1 MLTFWSLLRRSLRY
15 YFRTHLAVV
24 AGVAVAVGV
33 LTGALVVGDSVRGS
47 LQDLFVSRLGKTDH
61 ALISSGFF
69 REALAEEML
78 PGSAPLVVFE
88 GMVTNERTGSRRA
101 GVQVYGVDGRFW
113 RFHGANE
120 PEMSARSALLTES
133 LEAELEAVQGDSLLL
148 RVERPSEVSRGSL
161 HGIKEDV
168 GRTFRLTAEPG
179 LIATGLPEFSIY
191 PRQES
196 VAAIFIPLGRL
207 QRDLGQTD
215 RVNAVLVQGSS
226 KEDLVA
232 ALRESASLDD
242 LSLRVRLLEPQAAL
256 SVESAALMLSTPVVE
271 AVEEAAAE
279 LSLETAPV
287 FTYLANTLRIGE
299 NEIPYSLVA
308 AVDAPLYPG
317 VAAPDGIVLNAWAG
331 DDLGARPGD
340 RLTMEFYLWRDEG
353 SIETESASFTVAG
366 IVPME
371 GIASDRDLAPVYPG
385 ISETDDL
392 SDWEPPFPL
401 DLRRVRDKDE
411 DYWDRFRTTPKA
423 FLPLARGQEI
433 WPVRQGRVTSIRV
446 TPPESRADFERALR
460 EKLDPLA
467 LGFTVVA
474 AREEGLRASSGATD
488 FGQYFVYFSYFLV
501 VAAVLLTGLF
511 FKLGV
516 EQRHREVG
524 TLLATGFT
532 PARVRRL
539 FLAEGLILAVVGA
552 ALGTLLALA
561 YAALILHGLR
571 TWWVDAVGTRLLTL
585 HVGGLSIAAGL
596 IGGILAALF
605 ATWLT
610 LRYLAKVPA
619 RSLLAGE
626 VAPGGERARRL
637 SRRAVAV
644 SVGSLL
650 GSFLLLAGSFA
661 GIVSDALGFFGAGN
675 LLLVALLGFQW
686 IWLKSGGTKSVSGTG
701 PLALARLGF
710 RYATSRPGRSLVAI
724 ALIAFATFTIV
735 AVDGFR
741 KDASSL
747 GALGVFDRNAG
758 SGGYALVAESL
769 LPLHW
774 DPNTEEGRNAGNLPY
789 PSDADF
795 VGMTIHTFRLRS
807 GDDASC
813 LNLYRPQNPR
823 VLAPTGDFLHR
834 GGFRFGPTLASTP
847 EESANP
853 WLLLER
859 ELPDG
864 AIPVMG
870 DANSMAYV
878 LHLGLG
884 EDFILPREGETP
896 LRLRLVGMLRDSIFQ
911 SELLMGEENFLRHFP
926 EVSGFRY
933 FLVETEPSDVEKAGS
948 MLEERLK
955 DFAFDVSTTASKLA
969 SFHRVENTYLST
981 FQSLGALGLLLGT
994 FGLAAIVL
1002 RNVLERRREL
1012 ALLRAVGYRP
1022 RAFAL
1027 MILSENALLLILG
1040 LFTGCLS
1047 AVVAIGPA
1055 IQERGWSFGSGAA
1068 LGFLAAVALAGV
1080 LASLVAVLSAW
1091 RSPLL
1096 ASLRAE

>member
-1 MLTFWSLLRRSLRY
+1 MLTFRSLLRRSLRY
-15 YFRTHLAVV
+15 YVRSHLAVV

-33 LTGALVVGDSVRGS
+33 LTGALLVGDSVRGS
-47 LQDLFVSRLGKTDH
+47 LRDLFVSRLGKTDH
-61 ALISSGFF
+61 AVVSNGFF
-69 REALAEEML
+69 REALAEEMFA
-78 PGSAPLVVFE
+78 GSAPLVIFE
-88 GMVTNERTGSRRA
+88 GMVTNERTGRRRA

-113 RFHGANE
+113 RFHGASE
-120 PEMSARSALLTES
+120 PEMSARGALLTES
-133 LEAELEAVQGDSLLL
+133 LEAELSTVEGDSVLL

-168 GRTFRLTAEPG
+168 GRTIRLTAEPG
-179 LIATGLPEFSIY
+179 LIDTGLPEFSIY

-196 VAAIFIPLGRL
+196 VSAIFVPLARL
-207 QRDLGQTD
+207 QRDLGEPG
-215 RVNAVLVQGSS
+215 RVNAILVQGST
-226 KEDLVA
+226 KDQVVA

-242 LSLRVRLLEPQAAL
+242 LSLRVRLLEPQEAL
-256 SVESAALMLSTPVVE
+256 SVESAGLMLSAPVVE
-271 AVEEAAAE
+271 AIEEAASD
-279 LSLETAPV
+279 LSLQTASV

-299 NEIPYSLVA
+299 REIPYSLVVA
-308 AVDAPLYPG
+308 AGTGLYPG
-317 VAAPDGIVLNAWAG
+317 GAAPDGIVLNEWAG

-340 RLTMEFYLWRDEG
+340 RLTMEFYVWRDEG
-353 SIETESASFTVAG
+353 SIETREADFEVEA

-371 GIASDRDLAPVYPG
+371 GIAADRDLAPSYPG
-385 ISETDDL
+385 ISGTDDL

-411 DYWDRFRTTPKA
+411 DYWDRFRTAPKA
-423 FLPLARGQEI
+423 FLPLARGQDL
-433 WPVRQGRVTSIRV
+433 WPVRQGRVTSIRL
-446 TPPESRADFERALR
+446 TPGDSKAAFERALR

-516 EQRHREVG
+516 EQRHREIG
-524 TLLATGFT
+524 TLLAIGFT

-539 FLAEGLILAVVGA
+539 FLAEGLILSASGA
-552 ALGTLLALA
+552 ALGTLVALA
-561 YAALILHGLR
+561 YASLILHGLR

-585 HVGGLSIAAGL
+585 HASGLSIVLGL
-596 IGGILAALF
+596 TGGILAALF

-619 RSLLAGE
+619 RRLLAGE
-626 VAPGGERARRL
+626 VALEGERARRL
-637 SRRAVAV
+637 SRRAVVV
-644 SVGSLL
+644 SAGSLV

-661 GIVSDALGFFGAGN
+661 SVVSEVLGFFGAGN
-675 LLLVALLGFQW
+675 LLLIALLGFQW
-686 IWLKSGGTKSVSGTG
+686 IWLESGGNKSVSGTG

-710 RYATSRPGRSLVAI
+710 RNATSRPGRSLVAI

-735 AVDGFR
+735 AVDAFR

-747 GALGVFDRNAG
+747 AARDAFDRSAG
-758 SGGYALVAESL
+758 SGGYALAAESL

-774 DPNTEEGRNAGNLPY
+774 DPNTEEGRNAVNLPY
-789 PSDADF
+789 PEDAGF
-795 VGMTIHTFRLRS
+795 VPMTFQPFRLRS

-823 VLAPTGDFLHR
+823 VLAPTGDFLER
-834 GGFRFGPTLASTP
+834 GGFRFGATLASTP
-847 EESANP
+847 EEKANP
-853 WLLLER
+853 WLLLKR
-859 ELPDG
+859 ALPDG
-864 AIPVMG
+864 AVPVIG
-870 DANSMAYV
+870 DQNSMAYV

-884 EDFILPREGETP
+884 EDFVLPREGEIP

-911 SELLMGEENFLRHFP
+911 SELLMGEENFLQHFP

-933 FLVETEPSDVEKAGS
+933 FLVETKPSDVEKAES
-948 MLEERLK
+948 LLEKRLE
-955 DFAFDVSTTASKLA
+955 DFAFDASTTASRLA

-981 FQSLGALGLLLGT
+981 FQSLGGLGLLLGT
-994 FGLAAIVL
+994 LGLAAIVL

-1040 LFTGCLS
+1040 LSTGTLS
-1047 AVVAIGPA
+1047 AGVAIAPA
-1055 IQERGWSFGSGAA
+1055 IQDRGWSFGSGAA
-1068 LGFLAAVALAGV
+1068 LALLAAVAFAGA
-1080 LASLVAVLSAW
+1080 LASLLAVLSAW

>member
-1 MLTFWSLLRRSLRY
+1 MLTFWSLLRRNLRY
-15 YFRTHLAVV
+15 YYRTHLAVV
-24 AGVAVAVGV
+24 GGVAVAVGV
-33 LTGALVVGDSVRGS
+33 LTGALLVGDSVRGS
-47 LQDLFVSRLGKTDH
+47 LRELFLNRLGKTDQ
-61 ALISSGFF
+61 ALVSTGFF
-69 REALAEEML
+69 REDLAEEMV

-88 GMVTNERTGSRRA
+88 GMVTNERTGLRRA

-113 RFHGANE
+113 KFHGAAA
-120 PEMSARSALLTES
+120 PEVSSRGALLTES
-133 LEAELEAVQGDSLLL
+133 LEAELQAEEGDGVLL

-168 GRTFRLTAEPG
+168 GRTIRLTAEPG
-179 LIATGLPEFSIY
+179 LAGTGLPEFSIY

-196 VAAIFIPLGRL
+196 VAAIFVPLARL
-207 QRDLGQTD
+207 QRDLEQAG

-226 KEDLVA
+226 RDGVAA

-242 LSLRVRLLEPQAAL
+242 LSLRVRLLEAQGSL

-271 AVEEAAAE
+271 AIEKAASE
-279 LSLETAPV
+279 LSLETTPV
-287 FTYLANTLRIGE
+287 FTYLANTLRIGDR
-299 NEIPYSLVA
+299 EIPYSLVA
-308 AVDAPLYPG
+308 AVDRDLYPG
-317 VAAPDGIVLNAWAG
+317 APSPDGIVLNDWAG

-353 SIETESASFTVAG
+353 RVETETAEFTVSG
-366 IVPME
+366 VVPME

-401 DLRRVRDKDE
+401 DLGRVRDKDE
-411 DYWDRFRTTPKA
+411 EYWDRFRTTPKA

-433 WPVRQGRVTSIRV
+433 WPVRQGRFTSIRV
-446 TPPESRADFERALR
+446 TPPDSRDAFERRLR
-460 EKLDPLA
+460 EELDPLA
-467 LGFTVVA
+467 LGFTLVA
-474 AREEGLRASSGATD
+474 AREEGLRASAGATD

-539 FLAEGLILAVVGA
+539 FLAEGLILSVVGA
-552 ALGTLLALA
+552 ALGTLVALA
-561 YAALILHGLR
+561 YASLILYGLR
-571 TWWVDAVGTRLLTL
+571 TWWVDAVGTKLLTL
-585 HVGGLSIAAGL
+585 HVGAGSIVFGLL
-596 IGGILAALF
+596 GGMLAALL

-626 VAPGGERARRL
+626 VAPAGEGARRL
-637 SRRAVAV
+637 SRRAVAI

-650 GSFLLLAGSFA
+650 GSFLLLAASFGS
-661 GIVSDALGFFGAGN
+661 VVTDVVGFFGAGN

-686 IWLKSGGTKSVSGTG
+686 LWLQRGGNRSVSGTG
-701 PLALARLGF
+701 APALARLGF
-710 RYATSRPGRSLVAI
+710 RNATSRPGRSLVAI

-735 AVDGFR
+735 AVDAFR
-741 KDASSL
+741 KDPSSIDAAERS
-747 GALGVFDRNAG
+747 GG
-758 SGGYALVAESL
+758 SGGYALAAESL

-774 DPNTEEGRNAGNLPY
+774 DPNTGEGRNAVNLPY

-795 VGMTIHTFRLRS
+795 VDMKFQTFRLRS

-823 VLAPTGDFLHR
+823 VLAPTGDFLER
-834 GGFRFGPTLASTP
+834 GGFRFGATLASTA
-847 EESANP
+847 EEKANP

-859 ELPDG
+859 ALPDG
-864 AIPVMG
+864 AVPVIG

-884 EDFILPREGETP
+884 EDFLLPREGETP

-911 SELLMGEENFLRHFP
+911 SELLMGEESFLRHFP

-933 FLVETEPSDVEKAGS
+933 FLVETEASDIEKAS
-948 MLEERLK
+948 AMLERRLE
-955 DFAFDVSTTASKLA
+955 DWAFDVSTTASKLA

-981 FQSLGALGLLLGT
+981 FQSLGGLGLLLGT

-1027 MILSENALLLILG
+1027 MILSENGLLLLLG

-1047 AVVAIGPA
+1047 AIVAIAPA
-1055 IQERGWSFGSGAA
+1055 IQERGWSLGSGAA
-1068 LGFLAAVALAGV
+1068 LGFLAAVAVAGA

-1096 ASLRAE
+1096 SSLRAE

>member
-1 MLTFWSLLRRSLRY
+1 MLTFRSLLRRNLRY

-33 LTGALVVGDSVRGS
+33 LTGALLVGDSVRGS
-47 LQDLFVSRLGKTDH
+47 LQDLFVKRLGRTDH
-61 ALISSGFF
+61 AVVSSGFF
-69 REALAEEML
+69 RDDLAEEML

-88 GMVTNERTGSRRA
+88 GMVTNERTGRRRA

-113 RFHGANE
+113 KFHGGNE
-120 PEMSARSALLTES
+120 PEMSSRGALLTES
-133 LEAELEAVQGDSLLL
+133 LEAELETVEGDSVLL

-168 GRTFRLTAEPG
+168 GRTIRLTVEPG
-179 LIATGLPEFSIY
+179 LATTGLPEFSIY

-196 VAAIFIPLGRL
+196 VPAILVPLARL
-207 QRDLGQTD
+207 QRDLGQAG
-215 RVNAVLVQGSS
+215 RVNTILIQGSS
-226 KEDLVA
+226 KDDVVA

-242 LSLRVRLLEPQAAL
+242 LSLRVRFLEPSGAL
-256 SVESAALMLSTPVVE
+256 SVESAALMLSAPVAE
-271 AVEEAAAE
+271 AVEEAASE
-279 LSLETAPV
+279 LSLQTASV
-287 FTYLANTLRIGE
+287 LTYLANTLRVGDK
-299 NEIPYSLVA
+299 EIPYSLVA
-308 AVDAPLYPG
+308 AVDPDLYPG
-317 VAAPDGIVLNAWAG
+317 AGGPDGIVLNDWAG
-331 DDLGARPGD
+331 DDLGARAGD
-340 RLTMEFYLWRDEG
+340 RLTMEFYVWADEG
-353 SIETESASFTVAG
+353 RIETREADFTVEG

-371 GIASDRDLAPVYPG
+371 GVAADRDLAPSYPG

-411 DYWDRFRTTPKA
+411 DYWDSHRTTPKA
-423 FLPLARGQEI
+423 FLPLARGQEL
-433 WPVRQGRVTSIRV
+433 WPVRQGRVTSIRLM
-446 TPPESRADFERALR
+446 PPESQADFEQALR

-524 TLLATGFT
+524 ILLATGFT

-539 FLAEGLILAVVGA
+539 FLAEGLILSVAGA
-552 ALGTLLALA
+552 ALGTLVALA
-561 YAALILHGLR
+561 YASLILHGLR
-571 TWWVDAVGTRLLTL
+571 TWWVDSVGTKLLTL
-585 HVGGLSIAAGL
+585 HIGGLSIVLGL
-596 IGGILAALF
+596 AGGILAALF

-626 VAPGGERARRL
+626 VAPEGASARRL
-637 SRRAVAV
+637 SRRAVVV

-661 GIVSDALGFFGAGN
+661 SVVSNVVGFFGAGN

-686 IWLKSGGTKSVSGTG
+686 IWLKSGGQKSVSGTG
-701 PLALARLGF
+701 SVALARLGF

-735 AVDGFR
+735 AVDAFR
-741 KDASSL
+741 KDPS
-747 GALGVFDRNAG
+747 ALDAFDRSAG
-758 SGGYALVAESL
+758 SGGYALAAESL

-774 DPNTEEGRNAGNLPY
+774 DPNTEEGRNAVNLPY

-795 VGMTIHTFRLRS
+795 VEMTIQPFRLRS

-823 VLAPTGDFLHR
+823 VLAPTGDFLER
-834 GGFRFGPTLASTP
+834 GGFRFGATLASTP
-847 EESANP
+847 EERANP
-853 WLLLER
+853 WLLLRR

-864 AIPVMG
+864 AVPVIG
-870 DANSMAYV
+870 DQNSMDYV

-884 EDFILPREGETP
+884 EDFVLAREGETP

-911 SELLMGEENFLRHFP
+911 SELLMGEENFLRQFP

-933 FLVETEPSDVEKAGS
+933 FLVETDRSDVEKAEPL
-948 MLEERLK
+948 LERRLE
-955 DFAFDVSTTASKLA
+955 DFAFDASTTSSKLA

-981 FQSLGALGLLLGT
+981 FQSLGGLGLLLGT
-994 FGLAAIVL
+994 LGLAAIVL

-1068 LGFLAAVALAGV
+1068 LGFLAAVALAGA
-1080 LASLVAVLSAW
+1080 LASLAAVFSAW

-1096 ASLRAE
+1096 ASLRVE

>member
-1 MLTFWSLLRRSLRY
+1 MLTFWSLLQGSLRY

-24 AGVAVAVGV
+24 AGVAVAVAV
-33 LTGALVVGDSVRGS
+33 LTGALLVGDSVRGS
-47 LQDLFVSRLGKTDH
+47 LRDLFVSRLGKTDH
-61 ALISSGFF
+61 AVVSSGFF
-69 REALAEEML
+69 REGLAEEIH

-88 GMVTNERTGSRRA
+88 GMVTNERTGRRRA
-101 GVQVYGVDGRFW
+101 AVQVYGVDGRFW
-113 RFHGANE
+113 KFHGAND
-120 PEMSARSALLTES
+120 PGMSPRGALLTES
-133 LEAELEAVQGDSLLL
+133 LEAELEVVEGDGVLL

-168 GRTFRLTAEPG
+168 GRTIRLTAEAG
-179 LIATGLPEFSIY
+179 LAATGLPEFSIY
-191 PRQES
+191 PSQGS
-196 VAAIFIPLGRL
+196 VPAILVPLARL
-207 QRDLGQTD
+207 QRDLEQAGG
-215 RVNAVLVQGSS
+215 VNTILVQGSTND
-226 KEDLVA
+226 ELVA
-232 ALRESASLDD
+232 ALRESASLED
-242 LSLRVRLLEPQAAL
+242 LSLRVRLLEPQGAL
-256 SVESAALMLSTPVVE
+256 SVESSALMLSTPVVE
-271 AVEEAAAE
+271 AVEAAAAE
-279 LSLETAPV
+279 LSLETDPI
-287 FTYLANTLRIGE
+287 FTYLANTLRVGE
-299 NEIPYSLVA
+299 REVPYSLVA
-308 AVDAPLYPG
+308 AIDADRYPG
-317 VAAPDGIVLNAWAG
+317 SAPDGIVLNDWTG
-331 DDLGARPGD
+331 EDLGARPGD
-340 RLTMEFYLWRDEG
+340 RLTMEFFVWRDEG
-353 SIETESASFTVAG
+353 RIETGSAEFTVEDV
-366 IVPME
+366 VPME
-371 GIASDRDLAPVYPG
+371 GIANDRDLAPAYPG

-423 FLPLARGQEI
+423 FLPLARGREI
-433 WPVRQGRVTSIRV
+433 WPVRQGNVTSIRLA
-446 TPPESRADFERALR
+446 PPESRTELERALR
-460 EKLDPLA
+460 AKLDPIA

-474 AREEGLRASSGATD
+474 VREEGLRASSGATD

-524 TLLATGFT
+524 TLLAIGFT

-539 FLAEGLILAVVGA
+539 FLGEAAILAVAGA
-552 ALGTLLALA
+552 ALGTLGALG

-585 HVGGLSIAAGL
+585 HVSGISIGVGVA
-596 IGGILAALF
+596 GGILAALF
-605 ATWLT
+605 ATWVT
-610 LRYLAKVPA
+610 LRYLARVPA

-626 VAPGGERARRL
+626 VSRGGESARLL
-637 SRRAVAV
+637 SRRALAV

-650 GSFLLLAGSFA
+650 ASFLLLGGAFA
-661 GIVSDALGFFGAGN
+661 GLLSEVLGFFGAGN
-675 LLLVALLGFQW
+675 LLLIALLGFQW
-686 IWLKSGGTKSVSGTG
+686 IWLRSGESQSVAGTG
-701 PLALARLGF
+701 PGALARLGF
-710 RYATSRPGRSLVAI
+710 RNATSRPGRSLVAI
-724 ALIAFATFTIV
+724 SLIAFATFTIV

-741 KDASSL
+741 KDPSVLDA
-747 GALGVFDRNAG
+747 FDRSSG
-758 SGGYALVAESL
+758 SGGYALMAESL

-774 DPNTEEGRNAGNLPY
+774 DPNTREGRDAVNLPY
-789 PSDADF
+789 PGDADF
-795 VGMTIHTFRLRS
+795 VPMTFQTFRLRS

-823 VLAPTGDFLHR
+823 ILAPTGGFLER
-834 GGFRFGPTLASTP
+834 GGFRFAATLAETA
-847 EESANP
+847 EERANP
-853 WLLLER
+853 WLLLDR

-864 AIPVMG
+864 AVPVIG
-870 DANSMAYV
+870 DANSMTYV

-896 LRLRLVGMLRDSIFQ
+896 LRLRLVGTLRDSIFQ
-911 SELLMGEENFLRHFP
+911 SELLMGEESFLRHFP

-933 FLVETEPSDVEKAGS
+933 FLIETEPSNAERAES
-948 MLEERLK
+948 LLEERLQ
-955 DFAFDVSTTASKLA
+955 DFAVDVSATASRIA

-981 FQSLGALGLLLGT
+981 FQSLGGLGLLLGT

-1027 MILSENALLLILG
+1027 MILSENALLVILG
-1040 LFTGCLS
+1040 LLTGCLS
-1047 AVVAIGPA
+1047 AVVAIAPA
-1055 IQERGWSFGSGAA
+1055 IQERGWSFGSGVAVWFLGAVAIAGA
-1068 LGFLAAVALAGV
+1068 LASLAAVF
-1080 LASLVAVLSAW
+1080 SAW

>member
-1 MLTFWSLLRRSLRY
+1 MSP
-15 YFRTHLAVV
+15 
-24 AGVAVAVGV
+24 
-33 LTGALVVGDSVRGS
+33 RG
-47 LQDLFVSRLGKTDH
+47 
-61 ALISSGFF
+61 
-69 REALAEEML
+69 
-78 PGSAPLVVFE
+78 
-88 GMVTNERTGSRRA
+88 
-101 GVQVYGVDGRFW
+101 
-113 RFHGANE
+113 
-120 PEMSARSALLTES
+120 ALLTES
-133 LEAELEAVQGDSLLL
+133 LEAELETMEGDSVLL

-161 HGIKEDV
+161 HGIKEDF
-168 GRTFRLTAEPG
+168 GRTIRLTAQPFQAG
-179 LIATGLPEFSIY
+179 LAATGLPEFSIY

-196 VAAIFIPLGRL
+196 IPAIFVPLARL
-207 QRDLGQTD
+207 QRDLGQAG
-215 RVNAVLVQGSS
+215 RVNTILVQGSS
-226 KEDLVA
+226 KDDVVA

-242 LSLRVRLLEPQAAL
+242 LSLRVRLLEPSGTL
-256 SVESAALMLSTPVVE
+256 SVESAALMLSAPVVV
-271 AVEEAAAE
+271 AVEEAASD
-279 LSLETAPV
+279 LSLQTASV

-299 NEIPYSLVA
+299 REIPYSLVA
-308 AVDAPLYPG
+308 AVDLDLYPG
-317 VAAPDGIVLNAWAG
+317 AGLRPSAFALRASAGPRGSASREGGSGFGQARRSSAEAAGAPDGIVLNDWAG
-331 DDLGARPGD
+331 EDLEARAGD
-340 RLTMEFYLWRDEG
+340 RLTMEYYVWRDEG
-353 SIETESASFTVAG
+353 RIEAESAEFTVERV
-366 IVPME
+366 VPVE
-371 GIASDRDLAPVYPG
+371 GIAADRDLAPSYPG
-385 ISETDDL
+385 ISGTDDL

-423 FLPLARGQEI
+423 FLPLARGQEL
-433 WPVRQGRVTSIRV
+433 WPVRQGRVTSIRL
-446 TPPESRADFERALR
+446 TPPESKADFERALR

-467 LGFTVVA
+467 LGFTVIA

-524 TLLATGFT
+524 TLLAIGFT
-532 PARVRRL
+532 PARVSSL
-539 FLAEGLILAVVGA
+539 FLAEGLILSVAGA
-552 ALGTLLALA
+552 ALGTLVALA
-561 YAALILHGLR
+561 YASLILHGLR

-585 HVGGLSIAAGL
+585 HIGGLSIVLGL
-596 IGGILAALF
+596 TGGILAALF

-619 RSLLAGE
+619 RRLLAGE
-626 VAPGGERARRL
+626 VALEGDSARRL

-661 GIVSDALGFFGAGN
+661 SVVSNVVGFFGAGN

-686 IWLKSGGTKSVSGTG
+686 IWLKSGGHKSISGTG

-710 RYATSRPGRSLVAI
+710 RNATSRPGRSLVAI

-735 AVDGFR
+735 AVDAFR
-741 KDASSL
+741 KDPS
-747 GALGVFDRNAG
+747 ALDAFDRSAG
-758 SGGYALVAESL
+758 SGGYALAAESL

-774 DPNTEEGRNAGNLPY
+774 DPNTEEGRRAVNLPY
-789 PSDADF
+789 PSDAEF
-795 VGMTIHTFRLRS
+795 VEMTFQTFRLRS

-823 VLAPTGDFLHR
+823 VLAPTGAFLER

-847 EESANP
+847 EERANP
-853 WLLLER
+853 WLLLSR

-864 AIPVMG
+864 AVPVIG

-878 LHLGLG
+878 LHVGLG
-884 EDFILPREGETP
+884 EDFVLPREGETQ

-933 FLVETEPSDVEKAGS
+933 FLVETEPSDVERAES
-948 MLEERLK
+948 LLEARLE
-955 DFAFDVSTTASKLA
+955 DFAFDASTTASKLA

-981 FQSLGALGLLLGT
+981 FQSLGGLGLLLGT
-994 FGLAAIVL
+994 LGLAAIVL

-1068 LGFLAAVALAGV
+1068 LGFLAAVAVAGA

>member
-88 GMVTNERTGSRRA
+88 GMVTNERTGLRRA

-308 AVDAPLYPG
+308 AVDAQLYPG

-446 TPPESRADFERALR
+446 TPPELRADFERALR
-460 EKLDPLA
+460 DKLDPLA

-474 AREEGLRASSGATD
+474 AREEGLKASAGATD

-501 VAAVLLTGLF
+501 VAAMLLTGLF

-539 FLAEGLILAVVGA
+539 FLAEGLILSVVGA
-552 ALGTLLALA
+552 ALGTLVALA
-561 YAALILHGLR
+561 YASLILYGLR
-571 TWWVDAVGTRLLTL
+571 TWWVDAVGTKLLTL
-585 HVGGLSIAAGL
+585 YVGAGSIVFGLL
-596 IGGILAALF
+596 GGILAALF
-605 ATWLT
+605 ATWIT

-626 VAPGGERARRL
+626 VAPAGESARRL

-650 GSFLLLAGSFA
+650 GSFLLLAASFA
-661 GIVSDALGFFGAGN
+661 SVVSEVVGFFGAGN

-686 IWLKSGGTKSVSGTG
+686 LWLRRGGNKSVSGTG
-701 PLALARLGF
+701 TPALARLGF
-710 RYATSRPGRSLVAI
+710 RNATSRPGRSLVAI

-735 AVDGFR
+735 AVDAFR
-741 KDASSL
+741 KDPSSVD
-747 GALGVFDRNAG
+747 AADRSGG
-758 SGGYALVAESL
+758 SGGYALAAESL

-774 DPNTEEGRNAGNLPY
+774 DPNTEEGRNAVNLPY
-789 PSDADF
+789 PSDAEF
-795 VGMTIHTFRLRS
+795 VDMTFQTFRLRS

-823 VLAPTGDFLHR
+823 VLAPTGDFLDR
-834 GGFRFGPTLASTP
+834 GGFRFGGTLASTP
-847 EESANP
+847 EEKANP
-853 WLLLER
+853 WLLLKR
-859 ELPDG
+859 NLPDG
-864 AIPVMG
+864 AVPVIG

-884 EDFILPREGETP
+884 EDFLLPREGETP
-896 LRLRLVGMLRDSIFQ
+896 LRLRLVGLLRDSVFQ

-933 FLVETEPSDVEKAGS
+933 FLVETDASEVEKAGS
-948 MLEERLK
+948 LLERRLE
-955 DFAFDVSTTASKLA
+955 DWAFDVSTTASKLA

-981 FQSLGALGLLLGT
+981 FQSLGGLGLLLGT

-1022 RAFAL
+1022 RAFAI
-1027 MILSENALLLILG
+1027 MILSENFLLLLLG

-1047 AVVAIGPA
+1047 AVVAIAPA
-1055 IQERGWSFGSGAA
+1055 IQQRGWSLGSGAA
-1068 LGFLAAVALAGV
+1068 LGFLAAVAVAGA

-1096 ASLRAE
+1096 SSLRAE

>member
-1 MLTFWSLLRRSLRY
+1 MLTFWSLLRRNLRY

-33 LTGALVVGDSVRGS
+33 LTGALLVGDSVRGS
-47 LQDLFVSRLGKTDH
+47 LRDLFVSRLGRTDH
-61 ALISSGFF
+61 AVVSSGFF
-69 REALAEEML
+69 REELAEEML
-78 PGSAPLVVFE
+78 LGSAPLVVFE
-88 GMVTNERTGSRRA
+88 GMVENERTGSRRA

-113 RFHGANE
+113 KFHGASA
-120 PEMSARSALLTES
+120 PEMSPRSALLTES
-133 LEAELEAVQGDSLLL
+133 LEAELETVEGDGLLL

-168 GRTFRLTAEPG
+168 GRTIRLTVQPFQAG
-179 LIATGLPEFSIY
+179 LAATGLLEFSIY

-196 VAAIFIPLGRL
+196 VPAIFVPLARL
-207 QRDLGQTD
+207 QRDLGQAG
-215 RVNAVLVQGSS
+215 RVNTVLVRGST
-226 KEDLVA
+226 KDEVVA
-232 ALRESASLDD
+232 ALRAFASLDD
-242 LSLRVRLLEPQAAL
+242 LSLRVRLLEPQGAL
-256 SVESAALMLSTPVVE
+256 SVESAALMLSAPVAA
-271 AVEEAAAE
+271 AVEEAASD
-279 LSLETAPV
+279 LSLQTASIL
-287 FTYLANTLRIGE
+287 TYLANTLWVGE
-299 NEIPYSLVA
+299 KEIPYSLVA
-308 AVDAPLYPG
+308 AVDADLYPG
-317 VAAPDGIVLNAWAG
+317 ASAPDGIVLNDWVAS
-331 DDLGARPGD
+331 DLGARPGD
-340 RLTMEFYLWRDEG
+340 RLTMEFYVWADEG
-353 SIETESASFTVAG
+353 RVETREADFTVER

-371 GIASDRDLAPVYPG
+371 GIAGDRDLAPIYPG

-423 FLPLARGQEI
+423 FLPLARGQEL

-446 TPPESRADFERALR
+446 TPPDSRADFERALR

-474 AREEGLRASSGATD
+474 AREEGLRASGGATD

-539 FLAEGLILAVVGA
+539 FLAEGLILSVAGAV
-552 ALGTLLALA
+552 LGILVAIA
-561 YAALILHGLR
+561 YATLIVHGLR

-585 HVGGLSIAAGL
+585 HVGGLSIVFGL
-596 IGGILAALF
+596 TGGILAALF

-619 RSLLAGE
+619 RRLLAGE
-626 VAPGGERARRL
+626 VAPEGESARRL
-637 SRRAVAV
+637 SRRAVSV
-644 SVGSLL
+644 SVASLL
-650 GSFLLLAGSFA
+650 GSFFLLAGSFA
-661 GIVSDALGFFGAGN
+661 GVVSDVLGFFGAGN
-675 LLLVALLGFQW
+675 LLLIALLGFQW
-686 IWLKSGGTKSVSGTG
+686 SWLTSGGSKSVSGTG

-710 RYATSRPGRSLVAI
+710 RNATSRPGRSLVAI

-735 AVDGFR
+735 AVDAFR
-741 KDASSL
+741 KDPS
-747 GALGVFDRNAG
+747 ALDVFDRSAG
-758 SGGYALVAESL
+758 SGGYPLVAESL

-774 DPNTEEGRNAGNLPY
+774 DPNSEEGRNAVNLPY
-789 PSDADF
+789 PADADF
-795 VGMTIHTFRLRS
+795 VAMTFQTFRLRS

-823 VLAPTGDFLHR
+823 ILAPTGDFLER

-847 EESANP
+847 EERANP
-853 WLLLER
+853 WLLLSR

-864 AIPVMG
+864 AVPVVG

-884 EDFILPREGETP
+884 EDFVLPREGENP

-933 FLVETEPSDVEKAGS
+933 FLVETEPSDVQKAES
-948 MLEERLK
+948 LLEARLEE
-955 DFAFDVSTTASKLA
+955 FAFDASTAASKLA

-981 FQSLGALGLLLGT
+981 FQSLGGLGLLLGT

-1027 MILSENALLLILG
+1027 MMLSENALLLILG
-1040 LFTGCLS
+1040 LVSGGLS
-1047 AVVAIGPA
+1047 AFVAIGPA
-1055 IQERGWSFGSGAA
+1055 IQERGWSFGSGPAIA
-1068 LGFLAAVALAGV
+1068 FLAAVAVAGA
-1080 LASLVAVLSAW
+1080 LASLVAVLSVW

>member
-1 MLTFWSLLRRSLRY
+1 MLTFWSLLRRNLRY

-33 LTGALVVGDSVRGS
+33 LTGALLVGDSVRGS
-47 LQDLFVSRLGKTDH
+47 LRDLFVSRLGKTDY
-61 ALISSGFF
+61 AVVSSGFF
-69 REALAEEML
+69 REALAEEMFA
-78 PGSAPLVVFE
+78 GSAPLVAFE
-88 GMVTNERTGSRRA
+88 GMVTNERTGLRRA

-113 RFHGANE
+113 KFHGTSE
-120 PEMSARSALLTES
+120 PEMSPRGALLTES
-133 LEAELEAVQGDSLLL
+133 LEAELETVEGDTVLL

-168 GRTFRLTAEPG
+168 GRTIRLTVQPFPAG
-179 LIATGLPEFSIY
+179 LAATGLPEFSIY
-191 PRQES
+191 PRQDS
-196 VAAIFIPLGRL
+196 IPAIFVPLARL
-207 QRDLGQTD
+207 QRDLEQAG
-215 RVNAVLVQGSS
+215 RVNTILVQGTS
-226 KEDLVA
+226 KDDVVA

-242 LSLRVRLLEPQAAL
+242 LSLRVRLLEPQNAL
-256 SVESAALMLSTPVVE
+256 SVESVALMLSPPLVV
-271 AVEEAAAE
+271 AVEEAASD
-279 LSLETAPV
+279 LSLHTASV

-299 NEIPYSLVA
+299 KEIPYSLVA
-308 AVDAPLYPG
+308 AVDADLYPG
-317 VAAPDGIVLNAWAG
+317 AGAPDGIVLNDWAG
-331 DDLGARPGD
+331 EDLGARMGD
-340 RLTMEFYLWRDEG
+340 RLTMEYYVWRDEG
-353 SIETESASFTVAG
+353 RIETESAEFTVERV
-366 IVPME
+366 VPVE
-371 GIASDRDLAPVYPG
+371 GIAADRDLAPTYPG
-385 ISETDDL
+385 ISGTDDL

-423 FLPLARGQEI
+423 FLPLARGQEL
-433 WPVRQGRVTSIRV
+433 WPVRQGRVTSIRL
-446 TPPESRADFERALR
+446 TPPESEADFERALR

-524 TLLATGFT
+524 TLLAIGFT

-539 FLAEGLILAVVGA
+539 FLAEGLILSLAGA
-552 ALGTLLALA
+552 ALGTLVALA
-561 YAALILHGLR
+561 YASLILYGLR

-585 HVGGLSIAAGL
+585 HIGGFSIVLGL
-596 IGGILAALF
+596 TGGILAALF

-619 RSLLAGE
+619 RRLLAGE
-626 VAPGGERARRL
+626 VALEGESARRL
-637 SRRAVAV
+637 SRRAVVV

-650 GSFLLLAGSFA
+650 GSMLLLAGSFA
-661 GIVSDALGFFGAGN
+661 SIVSEALGFFGAGN

-710 RYATSRPGRSLVAI
+710 RNATSRPGRSLVAI

-735 AVDGFR
+735 AVDAFR
-741 KDASSL
+741 KDPS
-747 GALGVFDRNAG
+747 ALDAFDRSAG
-758 SGGYALVAESL
+758 SGGYALAAESL

-774 DPNTEEGRNAGNLPY
+774 DPNTEEGRSSANLPY
-789 PSDADF
+789 PGDADF
-795 VGMTIHTFRLRS
+795 VEMTFQTFRLRS

-823 VLAPTGDFLHR
+823 VLAPTGDFLER
-834 GGFRFGPTLASTP
+834 GGFRFGATLASTP
-847 EESANP
+847 EEKANP
-853 WLLLER
+853 WLLLNR

-864 AIPVMG
+864 AVPVIG

-884 EDFILPREGETP
+884 GDFVLPREGETP

-933 FLVETEPSDVEKAGS
+933 FLVETEPSNVDKAES
-948 MLEERLK
+948 VLEERLE
-955 DFAFDVSTTASKLA
+955 DFAFDASTTASKLA

-981 FQSLGALGLLLGT
+981 FQSLGGLGLLLGT
-994 FGLAAIVL
+994 LGLAAIVL

-1040 LFTGCLS
+1040 LLTGCLS

-1068 LGFLAAVALAGV
+1068 LGFLAAVAVAGA

-1096 ASLRAE
+1096 PSLRDE

>member
-1 MLTFWSLLRRSLRY
+1 MLTFWSLLRRNLRY
-15 YFRTHLAVV
+15 YYRTHLAVV

-33 LTGALVVGDSVRGS
+33 LTGALLVGDSVRGS
-47 LQDLFVSRLGKTDH
+47 LRELFLNRLGKTDH
-61 ALISSGFF
+61 AVVASGFF
-69 REALAEEML
+69 REDLAEEML
-78 PGSAPLVVFE
+78 PGAAPLVVFE
-88 GMVTNERTGSRRA
+88 GMVANERTGLRRA

-113 RFHGANE
+113 KFHGAAE
-120 PEMSARSALLTES
+120 PEMSSRSALLTES
-133 LEAELEAVQGDSLLL
+133 LEAELQVVEGDGLLL

-168 GRTFRLTAEPG
+168 GRTIRLNAKAG
-179 LIATGLPEFSIY
+179 LADTGLPEFSIY
-191 PRQES
+191 PKQES
-196 VAAIFIPLGRL
+196 VAAIFVPLARI
-207 QRDLGQTD
+207 QRDLEQTA

-226 KEDLVA
+226 KDEVAA
-232 ALRESASLDD
+232 ALRESATLDD
-242 LSLRVRLLEPQAAL
+242 LSLRVRFLEPQGAL
-256 SVESAALMLSTPVVE
+256 SVESAALMLSAPVVE
-271 AVEEAAAE
+271 AIEEAASD
-279 LSLETAPV
+279 LSLSTHPV

-299 NEIPYSLVA
+299 REIPYSLVTA
-308 AVDAPLYPG
+308 LDPEIYPG
-317 VAAPDGIVLNAWAG
+317 DAASDGIVLNDWAG

-340 RLTMEFYLWRDEG
+340 RLTMEFYVWRDEG
-353 SIETESASFTVAG
+353 RIETESAEFTVAG

-371 GIASDRDLAPVYPG
+371 GIAGDRDLAPVYPG
-385 ISETDDL
+385 ISGTDDL

-411 DYWDRFRTTPKA
+411 EYWDRFRTTPKA
-423 FLPLARGQEI
+423 FLPLARGQAI

-446 TPPESRADFERALR
+446 SSPDGPGSALELERALR

-474 AREEGLRASSGATD
+474 AREEGLRASAGATD

-532 PARVRRL
+532 PAWVRRL
-539 FLAEGLILAVVGA
+539 FLAEGLILSVAGA
-552 ALGTLLALA
+552 ALGTGVALA
-561 YAALILHGLR
+561 YASLILHGLR

-585 HVGGLSIAAGL
+585 HVGASSIVLGLL
-596 IGGILAALF
+596 GGVLAALL
-605 ATWLT
+605 ATWIT
-610 LRYLAKVPA
+610 LRYLARVPV

-626 VAPGGERARRL
+626 VAPPGEGARRL

-650 GSFLLLAGSFA
+650 GSLLLLAGSFA
-661 GIVSDALGFFGAGN
+661 SLVSEVVGFFGAGN
-675 LLLVALLGFQW
+675 LLLVALLGVQW
-686 IWLKSGGTKSVSGTG
+686 LWLQRGGGRSVSGTG
-701 PLALARLGF
+701 APALARLGF
-710 RYATSRPGRSLVAI
+710 RNATSRPGRSLVAI

-735 AVDGFR
+735 AVDAFR
-741 KDASSL
+741 KDPSSIDS
-747 GALGVFDRNAG
+747 ADRSGG
-758 SGGYALVAESL
+758 SGGYALAAESL

-774 DPNTEEGRNAGNLPY
+774 DPNTEEGRNAVNLPY

-795 VGMTIHTFRLRS
+795 VDMRLQTFRLRT

-823 VLAPTGDFLHR
+823 VLAPTGDFLER
-834 GGFRFGPTLASTP
+834 GGFRFGATLAATP
-847 EESANP
+847 EEIGNP
-853 WLLLER
+853 WLLLKR

-864 AIPVMG
+864 AVPVIG

-884 EDFILPREGETP
+884 EDFLLPREGEAP

-911 SELLMGEENFLRHFP
+911 SELLMAEESFLRNFP

-933 FLVETEPSDVEKAGS
+933 FLIETEATNVEKAGS
-948 MLEERLK
+948 LLEQRLE
-955 DFAFDVSTTASKLA
+955 DWGFDVSTTASKLA

-981 FQSLGALGLLLGT
+981 FQSLGGLGLLLGT

-1022 RAFAL
+1022 RAFAIL
-1027 MILSENALLLILG
+1027 ILSENSLLLLLG

-1047 AVVAIGPA
+1047 AVVAIAPA
-1055 IQERGWSFGSGAA
+1055 IQERGWSLGSGAA
-1068 LGFLAAVALAGV
+1068 LGFLVAVAAAGA
-1080 LASLVAVLSAW
+1080 LASLVAVVSAW

-1096 ASLRAE
+1096 SSLRAE

>member
-1 MLTFWSLLRRSLRY
+1 MLTFWSLLRRNLRY

-33 LTGALVVGDSVRGS
+33 LTGALLVGDSVRGS
-47 LQDLFVSRLGKTDH
+47 LRDLFVSRLGKTDH
-61 ALISSGFF
+61 AVVSNGFF

-78 PGSAPLVVFE
+78 PGSAPLVAFE
-88 GMVTNERTGSRRA
+88 GMVENERTGLRRA

-113 RFHGANE
+113 TFHATNE
-120 PEMSARSALLTES
+120 PEMSPRGALLTES
-133 LEAELEAVQGDSLLL
+133 LEAELETMEGDSVLL

-168 GRTFRLTAEPG
+168 GRTIRLTAQFG
-179 LIATGLPEFSIY
+179 LAATGLPEFSIY

-196 VAAIFIPLGRL
+196 ISAIFVPLARL
-207 QRDLGQTD
+207 QRDLGQAG
-215 RVNAVLVQGSS
+215 RVNTILVHGSS
-226 KEDLVA
+226 KDDVVA
-232 ALRESASLDD
+232 ALREFASLDD
-242 LSLRVRLLEPQAAL
+242 LSLRVRLLEPSGTL
-256 SVESAALMLSTPVVE
+256 SVESAALMLSAPVVE
-271 AVEEAAAE
+271 AVEEAASD
-279 LSLETAPV
+279 LSLHTASV

-299 NEIPYSLVA
+299 KEIPYSLVA
-308 AVDAPLYPG
+308 AVDLDLYPG
-317 VAAPDGIVLNAWAG
+317 AGAPDGIVLNDWAG
-331 DDLGARPGD
+331 EDLEARAGD
-340 RLTMEFYLWRDEG
+340 RLTMEYYVWRDEG
-353 SIETESASFTVAG
+353 RIEAESAEFTVERV
-366 IVPME
+366 VPVE
-371 GIASDRDLAPVYPG
+371 GIAADRDLAPSYPG
-385 ISETDDL
+385 ISGTDDL

-411 DYWDRFRTTPKA
+411 DYWDHFRTTPKA
-423 FLPLARGQEI
+423 FLPLVRGQEL
-433 WPVRQGRVTSIRV
+433 WPVRQGRVTSIRL

-467 LGFTVVA
+467 LGFTVIA

-524 TLLATGFT
+524 TLLAVGFT

-539 FLAEGLILAVVGA
+539 FLAEGLILSVAGA
-552 ALGTLLALA
+552 ALGTLVALA

-585 HVGGLSIAAGL
+585 HIGGLSIVLGL
-596 IGGILAALF
+596 TGGILAALF

-619 RSLLAGE
+619 RRLLAGE
-626 VAPGGERARRL
+626 VALEGDSARRL

-661 GIVSDALGFFGAGN
+661 SVVSNVLGFFGAGN
-675 LLLVALLGFQW
+675 LLLVALLGFEW
-686 IWLKSGGTKSVSGTG
+686 IWLESGGRKSISGTG

-710 RYATSRPGRSLVAI
+710 RNATSRPGRSLVAI

-735 AVDGFR
+735 AVDAFR
-741 KDASSL
+741 KDAF
-747 GALGVFDRNAG
+747 ALDAFDRSAG
-758 SGGYALVAESL
+758 SGGYALAAESL

-774 DPNTEEGRNAGNLPY
+774 DPNTEEGRNAVNLPY
-789 PSDADF
+789 PSDAEF
-795 VGMTIHTFRLRS
+795 VEMTFQTFRLRS

-823 VLAPTGDFLHR
+823 VLAPTGAFLER

-847 EESANP
+847 EERANP
-853 WLLLER
+853 WLLLNR

-864 AIPVMG
+864 AVPVIG

-884 EDFILPREGETP
+884 EDFVLPREGETP

-933 FLVETEPSDVEKAGS
+933 FLVETEPLDVERAES
-948 MLEERLK
+948 LLEARLE
-955 DFAFDVSTTASKLA
+955 DFAFDASTTASKLA
-969 SFHRVENTYLST
+969 AFHRVENTYLST
-981 FQSLGALGLLLGT
+981 FQSLGGLGLLLGT
-994 FGLAAIVL
+994 LGLAAIVL

-1068 LGFLAAVALAGV
+1068 LGFLAAVAVAGA
-1080 LASLVAVLSAW
+1080 LASLVAVLAAW

>member
-1 MLTFWSLLRRSLRY
+1 MLTFWSLLRRNLRY

-33 LTGALVVGDSVRGS
+33 LTGALLVGDSVRGS
-47 LQDLFVSRLGKTDH
+47 LRDLFVSRLGKTDH
-61 ALISSGFF
+61 AVVSNGFF
-69 REALAEEML
+69 REALAEEMFAGL
-78 PGSAPLVVFE
+78 APLVAFE
-88 GMVTNERTGSRRA
+88 GMVTNERTGLRRA

-113 RFHGANE
+113 TFHGANE
-120 PEMSARSALLTES
+120 PEMSPRGALLTES
-133 LEAELEAVQGDSLLL
+133 LEEELETMEGDSVLL

-161 HGIKEDV
+161 HGIKEDF
-168 GRTFRLTAEPG
+168 GRTIRLTAQPFQAG
-179 LIATGLPEFSIY
+179 LAATGLPEFSIY

-196 VAAIFIPLGRL
+196 VPAIFVPLARL
-207 QRDLGQTD
+207 QRDFGQAG
-215 RVNAVLVQGSS
+215 RVNTILVQGSS
-226 KEDLVA
+226 KDDVVA

-242 LSLRVRLLEPQAAL
+242 LSLRVRLLEPSGTL
-256 SVESAALMLSTPVVE
+256 SVESAALMLSAPVVV
-271 AVEEAAAE
+271 AVEEAASD
-279 LSLETAPV
+279 LSLQTASV

-299 NEIPYSLVA
+299 REIPYSLVA
-308 AVDAPLYPG
+308 AVDLDLYPG
-317 VAAPDGIVLNAWAG
+317 AGAPDGIVLNDWAG
-331 DDLGARPGD
+331 EDLKARAGD
-340 RLTMEFYLWRDEG
+340 RLTMEYYVWRDEG
-353 SIETESASFTVAG
+353 RIEAESAEFTVERV
-366 IVPME
+366 VPVE
-371 GIASDRDLAPVYPG
+371 GIAADRDLAPSYPG
-385 ISETDDL
+385 ISGTDDL

-411 DYWDRFRTTPKA
+411 DYWDRFLTTPKA
-423 FLPLARGQEI
+423 FLPLARGQEL
-433 WPVRQGRVTSIRV
+433 WPVRQGRVTSIRL
-446 TPPESRADFERALR
+446 TPPESKADFERALR

-467 LGFTVVA
+467 LGFTVIA

-524 TLLATGFT
+524 TLLAIGFT
-532 PARVRRL
+532 PARVRSL
-539 FLAEGLILAVVGA
+539 FLAEGLILSVAGA
-552 ALGTLLALA
+552 ALGTLVALA
-561 YAALILHGLR
+561 YASLILHGLR

-585 HVGGLSIAAGL
+585 HIGGLSIVLGL
-596 IGGILAALF
+596 TGGILAALF

-619 RSLLAGE
+619 RRLLAGE
-626 VAPGGERARRL
+626 VALEGDSARRL

-661 GIVSDALGFFGAGN
+661 SVVSNVVGFFGAGN

-686 IWLKSGGTKSVSGTG
+686 IWLKSGGHKSISGTG

-710 RYATSRPGRSLVAI
+710 RNATSRPGRSLVAI

-735 AVDGFR
+735 AVDAFR
-741 KDASSL
+741 KDPS
-747 GALGVFDRNAG
+747 ALDDFDRSAG
-758 SGGYALVAESL
+758 SGGYALAAESL

-774 DPNTEEGRNAGNLPY
+774 DPNTEEGRSAVNLPY
-789 PSDADF
+789 PSDAEF
-795 VGMTIHTFRLRS
+795 VEMTFQTFRLRS

-823 VLAPTGDFLHR
+823 VLAPTGAFLER

-847 EESANP
+847 EERVNP
-853 WLLLER
+853 WLLLNR
-859 ELPDG
+859 ELADG
-864 AIPVMG
+864 AVPVIG

-884 EDFILPREGETP
+884 EDFVLPREGETP

-933 FLVETEPSDVEKAGS
+933 FLVETEPSDVERAES
-948 MLEERLK
+948 LLEARLE
-955 DFAFDVSTTASKLA
+955 DFAFDASTTASKLA

-981 FQSLGALGLLLGT
+981 FQSLGGLGLLLGT
-994 FGLAAIVL
+994 LGLAAIVL

-1068 LGFLAAVALAGV
+1068 LGFLAAVAVAGA
-1080 LASLVAVLSAW
+1080 LASLVAVLYAW